1 MIVIIEFLVVGLLF
15 GSLVKLSRTPKEVKI
30 EKKSLCKKTG
40 IKTICRYW
48 ESYMVSVGLIIAA
61 LAISYE
67 IEDLDA
73 ELRALAFSAEI
84 LFYGFFVFTAT
95 YLRMTRKNSQ

>member
-1 MIVIIEFLVVGLLF
+1 MIAFIEFLVVGLVF
-15 GSLVKLSRTPKEVKI
+15 CSLVKLSRNQKEQKY
-30 EKKSLCKKTG
+30 EKKSLRKKTG

-48 ESYMVSVGLIIAA
+48 ESYMVSIGLIISA

-67 IEDLDA
+67 IEDWDA